1 MKPSS
6 LNTWKILCWIK
17 RGKKRALKAPTNKK
31 SWKTLTIW
39 SVFSVPNPEQS
50 VTSKSWCW
58 FPFQAPCTI
67 PRMHC
72 PSCGHLG
79 DPFYESLC
87 SIIYLILVRALLLI
101 FSPPGTQLQI
111 VQTLGL
117 TSGLHFTVAVR
128 GSEGVTLP
136 LGVRELFTPLCWE
149 CGIIPGVWMTK
160 VGGSALLGAQLF
172 KPCNLNIPKIGVF
185 IHYPSLAGVR
195 STVTS
200 AGVSLYPWL
209 VLTKS
214 RPSPMVLLSHTLWS
228 GRE

>member
-50 VTSKSWCW
+50 VTSKNWCW

-79 DPFYESLC
+79 DPFYESPC

-111 VQTLGL
+111 VRPLAWLLACTSLLLWGEVRVWRSRLELG
-117 TSGLHFTVAVR
+117 SFSHPF
-128 GSEGVTLP
+128 
-136 LGVRELFTPLCWE
+136 
-149 CGIIPGVWMTK
+149 
-160 VGGSALLGAQLF
+160 
-172 KPCNLNIPKIGVF
+172 
-185 IHYPSLAGVR
+185 AGNVR
-195 STVTS
+195 S
-200 AGVSLYPWL
+200 SLE
-209 VLTKS
+209 
-214 RPSPMVLLSHTLWS
+214 S
-228 GRE
+228 GWQK